1 MRKRMADRAMRDKY
15 GPCFKQMDVR
25 YNGPLGCLL
34 PYLCPCS
41 LQLSLLYLS
50 LFVYCIMVHCTAL
63 FEPRRYIWKR
73 KFNLGRKQRRGGFP
87 LDDSLTRPK
96 TFLKLSKRFQLHVRE
111 CAALIHA
118 MQLRLASSCFRHFS

>member
-1 MRKRMADRAMRDKY
+1 MRS
-15 GPCFKQMDVR
+15 GPPR
-25 YNGPLGCLL
+25 RRRCLL
-34 PYLCPCS
+34 PPFPRPLA
-41 LQLSLLYLS
+41 LGLSLYFGSRL
-50 LFVYCIMVHCTAL
+50 YCIMGHCTAL
-63 FEPRRYIWKR
+63 VGPRRYIWKR